1 MPYFLV
7 KLNAFY
13 LAPSNVEIVR
23 VTTTS
28 VTVRATAPSGNPA
41 IDAYEASVADGT
53 SSQKC
58 TVKQSVQ
65 PHQCEITDLSPNTD
79 YTISMR
85 ACLPGS
91 SGCGIALTVESRTFP
106 NRELHYLVKFNDKQS
121 FNLPHCLRFSSS
133 GYYD

>member
-1 MPYFLV
+1 MN
-7 KLNAFY
+7 KLY
-13 LAPSNVEIVR
+13 TAPSKVEIVN
-23 VTTTS
+23 VSTTT
-28 VTVRATAPSGNPA
+28 VTVKAAAPSGNPS
-41 IDAYEASVADGT
+41 IDAYEASVVGGT

-91 SGCGIALTVESRTFP
+91 SGCGVAVTVDSRTLP
-106 NRELHYLVKFNDKQS
+106 NRELHYLVKFDDKQS

>member
-1 MPYFLV
+1 MN
-7 KLNAFY
+7 KLCT
-13 LAPSNVEIVR
+13 APSKVEIVD
-23 VTTTS
+23 VSTTT

-41 IDAYEASVADGT
+41 IDAYEASVVGGT

-65 PHQCEITDLSPNTD
+65 PHQCEITGLSPNTA

-85 ACLPGS
+85 DCLPGS
-91 SGCGIALTVESRTFP
+91 SECGIALTVDSRTLP
-106 NRELHYLVKFNDKQS
+106 NRELHYFVKFDDKQS